1 MRFIASWV
9 GLLALSAGLLG
20 QTSRAVSL
28 DSLLPEMTDLARLA
42 KRPKPSYT
50 AAQASSYDRNAKE
63 PGNEAWFAN
72 ADAGKYLREETV
84 GTRRE
89 YVMADLKGPGAVLR
103 IWSANPVGV
112 VRFYFDGET
121 EARFAWNLADLLGGK
136 IRPFADPL
144 AYFSARGANLYFP
157 FPYGKSLKMTV
168 DNSQGDGVRGLYY
181 HIGYRTYAPTTFVK
195 SISPTDLAQAEN
207 TIARTAGEL
216 ARSFAETGV
225 PAAQNVKGSLTP
237 MWFEETLLQRSGAEA
252 ITSIKLRFKLNVSES
267 SVADLPWDHP
277 KRLHNALRKV
287 RLVAEFD
294 GENCIDV
301 PIPDFF
307 STAAGGVPFSSQ
319 PIAVT
324 DDGWLHCR
332 FVMPYGKTAKVSL
345 MSLGGPRLDVEYQIG
360 VDPFPFDEDTYH
372 FRAQWLGNRLRTR
385 PMVDME
391 FLRTRGEGLF
401 VGTSLHVANPTGT
414 WWGEGD
420 EKVYVDGEAFPSTF
434 GTGTEDYFGYAWCD
448 PTPFTRPYHAQPRCD
463 GPGNR
468 GHTNVVRYQ
477 TFDPIPFRGQ
487 IRFDI
492 ELWHWADVEVDFDR
506 VAYWYALPGSA
517 GPRPVDDWRRLLL
530 THIPLPEP
538 VKGAIE
544 GETAAIVSKSGGE
557 TEIQAFGELSMGKQ
571 LWWRDAKQGDRLVL
585 RMSVPADG
593 EYEVSGYFC
602 HAKDYGVHKISFG
615 GQVLREAIDFYAP
628 NLEWKIVKFG
638 TFRLKAGTSELSVES
653 LGHRPEAEP
662 RNMFGLDYLMLKKVE

>member
-1 MRFIASWV
+1 MRFPLSLLLSFAFAS
-9 GLLALSAGLLG
+9 GSPG
-20 QTSRAVSL
+20 QSIREVSL
-28 DSLLPEMTDLARLA
+28 STLLPEMNDLARLA

-63 PGNEAWFAN
+63 PGSEAWFAN
-72 ADAGKYLREETV
+72 GDAGKFLREETV

-89 YVMADLKGPGAVLR
+89 YVMADLKGPGAVVR
-103 IWSANPVGV
+103 VWSANPVGV
-112 VRFYFDGET
+112 VRFYFDGEAD
-121 EARFAWNLADLLGGK
+121 ARFTWHLADLIGGK
-136 IRPFADPL
+136 IRPFTDPL

-157 FPYGKSLKMTV
+157 FPYAKSLKVTI

-181 HIGYRTYAPTTFVK
+181 HIGYRSYAPTTFVK
-195 SISPTDLAQAEN
+195 SVSPT
-207 TIARTAGEL
+207 EL
-216 ARSFAETGV
+216 AHAEKEIAEAASELSRNFAETGI
-225 PAAQNVKGSLTP
+225 PAAQSVQGRLDP
-237 MWFEETLLQRSGAEA
+237 MWFEEVLLERKGPEA
-252 ITSIKLRFKLNVSES
+252 ITSFKLRFKLHEGDA
-267 SVADLPWDHP
+267 SVRDLPWDHP
-277 KRLHNALRKV
+277 KQLHNALRKV
-287 RLVAEFD
+287 RLVADFD
-294 GENCIDV
+294 GERSIDV

-307 STAAGGVPFSSQ
+307 SSAAGGVPFASQ
-319 PIAVT
+319 PIVVSE
-324 DDGWLHCR
+324 DGWMHCR
-332 FVMPYGKTAKVSL
+332 FVMPYGKSAKVSL
-345 MSLGGPRLDVEYQIG
+345 VSLGGPRLDVEFQFG
-360 VDPFPFDEDTYH
+360 FDSFRFDDETYL

-391 FLRTRGEGLF
+391 FLRTRGEGVF

-420 EKVYVDGEAFPSTF
+420 EKVFVDGEAFPSTF

-448 PTPFTRPYHAQPRCD
+448 PTPFTRPFHAQPRCD

-506 VAYWYALPGSA
+506 VSYWYSLPRSA
-517 GPRPVDDWRRLLL
+517 GPRPVEDWRQLLL

-585 RMSVPADG
+585 RMNVPADG
-593 EYEVSGYFC
+593 DYEVTGYFC
-602 HAKDYGVHKISFG
+602 HAKDYGVHKLTFA
-615 GQVLREAIDFYAP
+615 GQVLREAIDFYSA
-628 NLEWKIVKFG
+628 NLEWKIVRLG
-638 TFRLKAGTSELSVES
+638 TYRFKGGTAELVVES

-662 RNMFGLDYLMLKKVE
+662 RNMFGLDYLLFKKIE